1 MGIPGATMYSA
12 SKHALLGVMRSVYLD
27 CKRAGVRV
35 AIINPF
41 FADTAYV
48 PAPFH
53 NHYVRD

>member
-1 MGIPGATMYSA
+1 MYSA